1 MGLDRTLARHLE
13 VRPRRGTPLRDNRG
27 VILLRG
33 RLFGYLGTPFWDYR
47 PLPPMARR
55 LLIILVGVTLLLDSI
70 VRATNGSTTS
80 VVSAIVT
87 TTSTVALALFAWRP
101 PIATLV
107 LSVAAITAAITGTTD
122 SLLVGVV
129 VMGLAAFTCSATVAA
144 VYAVVWVAW
153 LVAIVGRPDSTFQP
167 LGAVII
173 AFLSLLSLI
182 IGLTIRRQ
190 YERAQ
195 VLTTQ
200 LEKAEREVAEQLRH
214 ERDLIADELHD
225 IVAHEITIVALHAA
239 VLERTED
246 RTTRSQSQ
254 TAIREAAVQA
264 LTDIRRVLGMVRG
277 EENLTPDRLPSPDG
291 LPGTI
296 AVVTKE
302 LEQAG
307 IEVTVDVPDDV
318 RLPSASMVALIRVI
332 RESGTNVL
340 KHATGARHVRIAL
353 RVERGWARLE
363 FSDDSPP
370 ARTAGLPTSGY
381 GIMRLQERFRLF
393 GGSFRAARGPQ
404 GWVVSA
410 SLPLES

>member
-1 MGLDRTLARHLE
+1 M
-13 VRPRRGTPLRDNRG
+13 
-27 VILLRG
+27 
-33 RLFGYLGTPFWDYR
+33 PFWAYY
-47 PLPPMARR
+47 PLPAITRG
-55 LLIILVGVTLLLDSI
+55 LLIAFVAVALLLDSI
-70 VRATNGSTTS
+70 VRATNDGTTG
-80 VVSAIVT
+80 VESAIVT
-87 TTSTVALALFAWRP
+87 TSITVSIALFAWRP
-101 PIATLV
+101 PVATIV
-107 LSVAAITAAITGTTD
+107 LSVAAIAAGITGVVDSVLLGAAI
-122 SLLVGVV
+122 L
-129 VMGLAAFTCSATVAA
+129 GLAAFTCSAALTA
-144 VYAVVWVAW
+144 VYAISWTTW
-153 LVAIVGRPDSTFQP
+153 LIAIVLRPGSGVQP

-173 AFLSLLSLI
+173 AFLGVASLL
-182 IGLTIRRQ
+182 IGLAIRNQ

-200 LEKAEREVAEQLRH
+200 LEEAEREVAEQLRH

-239 VLERTED
+239 VLERTD
-246 RTTRSQSQ
+246 DTQTRSKSQ

>member
-1 MGLDRTLARHLE
+1 
-13 VRPRRGTPLRDNRG
+13 
-27 VILLRG
+27 
-33 RLFGYLGTPFWDYR
+33 
-47 PLPPMARR
+47 MARR

-87 TTSTVALALFAWRP
+87 TTSTVALAVFAWRP

-200 LEKAEREVAEQLRH
+200 LEEAEREVAEQLRH
-214 ERDLIADELHD
+214 ERNLIADELHD

-239 VLERTED
+239 VLERTD
-246 RTTRSQSQ
+246 DTQTRSKSQ

-264 LTDIRRVLGMVRG
+264 LIDIRRVLGMVRG
-277 EENLTPDRLPSPDG
+277 EEALSPERIPSPDG
-291 LPGTI
+291 IPGTLA
-296 AVVTKE
+296 AVTRE
-302 LEQAG
+302 LSDAG
-307 IEVTVDVPDDV
+307 ITVTSDVASDL
-318 RLPSASMVALIRVI
+318 RLPSTSLVALTRVM
-332 RESGTNVL
+332 RESATNVL
-340 KHATGARHVRIAL
+340 KHATGARNVHISL
-353 RVERGWARLE
+353 TVERGWAHLE

-381 GIMRLQERFRLF
+381 GIMRLQERFRVF
-393 GGSFRAARGPQ
+393 GGSFSAEREPR

-410 SLPLES
+410 SLPLEF